1 METLERAI
9 GADAIDPQPYLE
21 YLREKVGGLHA

>member
-1 METLERAI
+1 MQTLQRAI

-21 YLREKVGGLHA
+21 YLRAKMQSLRA